1 MSAYSNTEVSNANS
15 TPSKNN
21 ILSVISAPD
30 FKASLQQYLPKGF
43 SAERMAKIILSDVRK
58 NPKLM
63 TCEKMSFLAAVSQ
76 VAQLGLEPGIMGHC
90 YLLPYENKGKSIT
103 ECQLIIGYKGLIDL
117 VYRSGKV
124 STVQA
129 NVVDQADEFYFN
141 YGAKPDIHH
150 VPAKEQSGN
159 IIYVY
164 AVITF
169 KDGSFQFVVMT
180 MDDIAKIKA
189 CSRGARN
196 YKGESIATHPWNA
209 WPEEMMKKTALKRL
223 FKYVPISI
231 EVATALNVDEA
242 ENVGDLFSSMTDVS
256 NTEQQASGTESLL
269 NELQQQEAA

>member
-1 MSAYSNTEVSNANS
+1 MTTELNVNTTQA
-15 TPSKNN
+15 KNN
-21 ILSVISAPD
+21 SILSVLSKPD
-30 FKASLQQYLPKGF
+30 FKNSLQQYLPRGF

-76 VAQLGLEPGIMGHC
+76 VAQLGLEPGVMGHC
-90 YLLPYENKGKSIT
+90 YLLPYDNKGKGIT

-129 NVVDQADEFYFN
+129 NVVDQADDFHFN
-141 YGAKPDIHH
+141 YGAKPDIYH
-150 VPAKEQSGN
+150 VPAKEQSGS

-169 KDGSFQFVVMT
+169 KDGSFQFVVMNLNE
-180 MDDIAKIKA
+180 IEKIKA
-189 CSRGARN
+189 CSYGARN
-196 YKGESIATHPWNA
+196 PKHPWNV

-223 FKYVPISI
+223 FKYVPISV
-231 EVATALNVDEA
+231 EVATALNVDEV
-242 ENVGDLFSSMTDVS
+242 ENVGDLFNDIVDVTDAE
-256 NTEQQASGTESLL
+256 NDLTQGQQAKGTEGLL
-269 NELQQQEAA
+269 NEIQEAA

>member
-1 MSAYSNTEVSNANS
+1 MNTELSNNS
-15 TPSKNN
+15 IPSKNN
-21 ILSVISAPD
+21 SILSVLSKPD
-30 FKASLQQYLPKGF
+30 FKNSLQQYLPRGF

-76 VAQLGLEPGIMGHC
+76 VAQLGLEPGVMGHC
-90 YLLPYENKGKSIT
+90 YLLPYDNKGKGIT

-129 NVVDQADEFYFN
+129 NVVDQADDFHFN
-141 YGAKPDIHH
+141 YGAKPDIYH
-150 VPAKEQSGN
+150 VPAKEQSGS

-180 MDDIAKIKA
+180 MDEIAKIKA
-189 CSRGARN
+189 CSRGAKN

-209 WPEEMMKKTALKRL
+209 WPEEMMKKSALKRL
-223 FKYVPISI
+223 FKYVPISV
-231 EVATALNVDEA
+231 EVATALNVDEV
-242 ENVGDLFSSMTDVS
+242 ENVGDLFNDIVDVTDAENDSVG
-256 NTEQQASGTESLL
+256 QQAKGTEGLL
-269 NELQQQEAA
+269 NEIQEAA

>member
-1 MSAYSNTEVSNANS
+1 MTTEINAVDNTPNKNS
-15 TPSKNN
+15 
-21 ILSVISAPD
+21 ILSEITKPD
-30 FKASLQQYLPKGF
+30 FKNSLQQYLPRGF

-76 VAQLGLEPGIMGHC
+76 VAQLGLEPGVMGHC
-90 YLLPYENKGKSIT
+90 YLLPYDNKGKGIT

-129 NVVDQADEFYFN
+129 NVVDQADDFHFN

-150 VPAKEQSGN
+150 VPAKEQSGH

-164 AVITF
+164 AVVTF
-169 KDGSFQFVVMT
+169 KDGSFQFIVMT
-180 MDDIAKIKA
+180 MDEIAKIKA

-196 YKGESIATHPWNA
+196 YKGENIATHPWNA
-209 WPEEMMKKTALKRL
+209 WPEEMMKKSALKRL

-231 EVATALNVDEA
+231 EVATALNVDEV
-242 ENVGDLFSSMTDVS
+242 ESVGGLFGDMTDVT
-256 NTEQQASGTESLL
+256 NTNSEQLIEKQASGTESLL
-269 NELQQQEAA
+269 NELQEAA